1 MATAKSPVKKTTPK
15 KKAVKKTPAKKA
27 ASKKSSAKAEQAY
40 NSFKV
45 SSNQTPFT
53 NFRVTRQTVY
63 WVVLIAFIIFAQLWI
78 LKLQIDVANLI
89 DERTSSLSQ

>member
-1 MATAKSPVKKTTPK
+1 MATAKSPVKKSNPK
-15 KKAVKKTPAKKA
+15 KKAVKKTPSKRAV
-27 ASKKSSAKAEQAY
+27 SKKSSKNVAQGY

-78 LKLQIDVANLI
+78 LKLQIDVAQLI
-89 DERTSSLSQ
+89 DEQTSSLSQ